1 MSIVNKRMKRFL
13 ASLLILGMLYT
24 PIAPTETAHA
34 GGGGIGGIVFDPTNL
49 TEAIVSN
56 SLIGAL
62 VTKEYALDGIAYGI
76 ARVIIQQM
84 VQSVITWINSGFEGS
99 PAFVTDLERYLQN
112 VADQIVSD
120 TLLGSDLAFLCD
132 PFELDVRIAIAAS
145 YNASR
150 DGLGD
155 LPPPACTL
163 DDVSDNIDGFLSG
176 DFTQGG
182 WGAWFELTQ
191 GEAND
196 PNRAFFLT
204 QYQLQKEIADEQRE
218 ENQLL
223 SFGDGFLSFRV
234 CEETAAQGG
243 ARENCTVTTPGRVIA
258 DQLNSSLNA
267 GRDMLITADEI
278 DEIIGALLA
287 QLAQQALTG
296 TFGLLGLGGNSQF
309 TDASYGDGSNL
320 SYLDA
325 LAAEQVET
333 SGGGAIVFDDAI
345 SQTERYITAVT
356 EVDTAIAD
364 VREEYDDT
372 EAVLTA
378 NGCTVPDWPADF
390 AEIADGA
397 STELEQYATVAL
409 VLEELRNR
417 AAETTDPVER
427 SAILEQYNTLE
438 REGLLPTTAEIT
450 QAEFYAEFGVG
461 EDIRILRDEL
471 DDALDDC
478 GIAAP

>member
-1 MSIVNKRMKRFL
+1 MSTLSNCMKRFL
-13 ASLLILGMLYT
+13 ASLLILGLLYT
-24 PIAPTETAHA
+24 PITPTETVEA
-34 GGGGIGGIVFDPTNL
+34 GGGGIGGLVFDPTNL
-49 TEAIVSN
+49 TEAIVNN

-76 ARVIIQQM
+76 ARLIIQQM
-84 VQSVITWINSGFEGS
+84 VQSVITWINSGFQGS

-112 VADQIVSD
+112 VADQVISD

-155 LPPPACTL
+155 LPAPACTL

-176 DFTQGG
+176 DFSQGG

-204 QYQLQKEIADEQRE
+204 QYQIQKEIANEQAE

-223 SFGDGFLSFRV
+223 EFGDGFLSFRV
-234 CEETAAQGG
+234 CEETAAPGG
-243 ARENCTVTTPGRVIA
+243 SRENCTVTTPGRVIA

-309 TDASYGDGSNL
+309 TDASYGASGNL

-325 LAAEQVET
+325 LATEEVET
-333 SGGGAIVFDDAI
+333 GGGSTMMVDDSLLETDRYIAAVTDVVAAIDDA
-345 SQTERYITAVT
+345 R
-356 EVDTAIAD
+356 D
-364 VREEYDDT
+364 EYD
-372 EAVLTA
+372 EAEAILTA
-378 NGCTVPDWPADF
+378 NGCAVPDWPEDF
-390 AEIADGA
+390 AEISDGA
-397 STELEQYATVAL
+397 SAELEQYETVAL
-409 VLEELRNR
+409 VLDELSARL
-417 AAETTDPVER
+417 AETNDPVEQ

-438 REGLLPTTAEIT
+438 SEGLIPTTAEIT
-450 QAEFYAEFGVG
+450 QAEYYADFGVG
-461 EDIRILRDEL
+461 DDIRLLRDEL

-478 GIAAP
+478 SITP